1 MDRAID
7 IKRRAQRCIQGG
19 DLPGALAEY
28 EKLLAADTT
37 DPYTYVLLADLLYK
51 MGEHPKAGER
61 YLTAAACYEQ
71 AGLYKNA
78 IAVGKKMLRLAL
90 SPGTVLERLAA
101 LHALDG
107 LPTEASL
114 FYTQSAEHLVRE
126 SKVKEAAGALRK
138 AFECYPENVSVLERL
153 AEVHSLADDDAESAR
168 ALAEAAMYYGRAGQQ
183 GDAERCRARAE
194 HLKPGVVA
202 QFEAQAPP
210 PPAPGMDAVVT
221 SARGGAASGAASAA
235 PEPGMRS
242 SFESVDT
249 PLGPPRL
256 SESIEIEPV
265 MEPGL
270 ETGYG
275 DTFEP
280 MLDPDRAVAH
290 DPTGNGT
297 LEAERPPRF
306 VPPVQESS
314 NGMEIERHTPT
325 VGAGREDLV
334 ESAPRA
340 QGPQP
345 PTAESEATDLESVER
360 LLGLAQTEFRGGR
373 HADAAATLARAARAY
388 ETLGRLE
395 EAASIHRSLCK
406 SPHATEA
413 MMEQW
418 LANAERRGDASEAA
432 TVACELGDRAIQQN
446 DLARAKQWFLRA
458 VSHDAANPVATRR
471 LERLGGTATSAAAAV
486 AAPVSEPVGEPVAA
500 EADPAAGKV
509 EVAVDRGQ
517 AVTFDF
523 ASMLAE
529 FQRGVEAQLSGDSQ
543 ACYDL
548 AMAYREMGLA
558 EQAIESFRQAAKDPH
573 FSQRCAE
580 MIGRCL
586 LEEGR
591 FEDAARELT
600 EALALAGTGTD
611 AVVGVRFELGV
622 ALEAAG
628 RAQEALA
635 EFEQVFD
642 LQPNYHDVAVKVRD
656 LRKYLEAA

>member
-61 YLTAAACYEQ
+61 YLTAASCYEQ

-78 IAVGKKMLRLAL
+78 IAVGKKMMRLAL

-114 FYTQSAEHLVRE
+114 YYTQSAEHLVRE
-126 SKVKEAAGALRK
+126 SKVKDAAAALRK
-138 AFECYPENVSVLERL
+138 AFECCPENVTVLERL
-153 AEVHSLADDDAESAR
+153 AEVHSLADQDAESAR
-168 ALAEAAMYYGRAGQQ
+168 ALAEAAMYYARAGQP

-194 HLKPGVVA
+194 RLRPGVVA
-202 QFEAQAPP
+202 EFEAQAPP
-210 PPAPGMDAVVT
+210 PPVPGMDAVVS
-221 SARGGAASGAASAA
+221 SAWEGAVSGAGGAA
-235 PEPGMRS
+235 PEPGMVS
-242 SFESVDT
+242 TFESVDT
-249 PLGPPRL
+249 PMGPPRL
-256 SESIEIEPV
+256 SETTSLEPV
-265 MEPGL
+265 MDAGL
-270 ETGYG
+270 ETGFG

-280 MLDPDRAVAH
+280 TLDPGRAAAH
-290 DPTGNGT
+290 DATGNGA
-297 LEAERPPRF
+297 LDAERPPRF

-325 VGAGREDLV
+325 VGAGHAAAASEPP
-334 ESAPRA
+334 SAA
-340 QGPQP
+340 
-345 PTAESEATDLESVER
+345 ASEAADLESVER
-360 LLGLAQTEFRGGR
+360 LLGLAQTEFRAGR
-373 HADAAATLARAARAY
+373 HADAAAILARAARAY
-388 ETLGRLE
+388 EALGRLE

-418 LANAERRGDASEAA
+418 LANCERRGDAAEAA
-432 TVACELGDRAIQQN
+432 TVACELGDLAIQQN
-446 DLARAKQWFLRA
+446 DLARARGWFLRA

-471 LERLGGTATSAAAAV
+471 LERLGTGAPAAAV
-486 AAPVSEPVGEPVAA
+486 VPPIVE
-500 EADPAAGKV
+500 PAAADAEPGGGKV

-529 FQRGVEAQLSGDSQ
+529 FQRGVEAQLSGDAQ

-558 EQAIESFRQAAKDPH
+558 DQAIESFRQAARDPQ

-591 FEDAARELT
+591 FEDAARELAQ
-600 EALALAGTGTD
+600 ALALAEPGTE
-611 AVVGVRFELGV
+611 AVIGVRFELGV

-628 RAQEALA
+628 KTHQALA

-642 LQPNYHDVAVKVRD
+642 AQPNYHDVAVKVRD

>member
-1 MDRAID
+1 LDRAID

-28 EKLLAADTT
+28 EKLLAADAT

-61 YLTAAACYEQ
+61 YLTAASCYEQ

-114 FYTQSAEHLVRE
+114 YYTQSAEHLVRE
-126 SKVKEAAGALRK
+126 SRVKDAAAALRK
-138 AFECYPENVSVLERL
+138 AFECCPENVSVLERL

-168 ALAEAAMYYGRAGQQ
+168 ALAEAALYYARTGQPAE
-183 GDAERCRARAE
+183 AERCRARAE
-194 HLKPGVVA
+194 HLRPGVVA

-210 PPAPGMDAVVT
+210 PALGI
-221 SARGGAASGAASAA
+221 SAGVSADWSAA
-235 PEPGMRS
+235 TPEPGMLS
-242 SFESVDT
+242 SFDSESVAQ
-249 PLGPPRL
+249 GPPRL
-256 SESIEIEPV
+256 SETTELEPA
-265 MEPGL
+265 L

-275 DTFEP
+275 TSFDSA
-280 MLDPDRAVAH
+280 LDPA
-290 DPTGNGT
+290 

-325 VGAGREDLV
+325 MAAGHDGAGAEPPIARTPDAPGSPAPDAADAADL
-334 ESAPRA
+334 
-340 QGPQP
+340 
-345 PTAESEATDLESVER
+345 DSVER
-360 LLGLAQTEFRGGR
+360 LLGLAQTEFRAGR
-373 HADAAATLARAARAY
+373 HADAAAILARAARAY

-406 SPHATEA
+406 SPHATET

-418 LANAERRGDASEAA
+418 LANCERRGDLSEAA
-432 TVACELGDRAIQQN
+432 SVACELGDLAIQRD
-446 DLARAKQWFLRA
+446 DLATAREWFLRA
-458 VSHDAANPVATRR
+458 VSHDATNPVATRR
-471 LERLGGTATSAAAAV
+471 LDRLGQGTPAVAAAA
-486 AAPVSEPVGEPVAA
+486 AAPIAEPAPVQS
-500 EADPAAGKV
+500 DPAGGKV

-548 AMAYREMGLA
+548 AMAYREMGLVD
-558 EQAIESFRQAAKDPH
+558 QAIESFRLAGKDAQ

-580 MIGRCL
+580 MVGRCL
-586 LEEGR
+586 LEQGR
-591 FEDAARELT
+591 FEDAARELG
-600 EALALAGTGTD
+600 EALALAAPGSEV
-611 AVVGVRFELGV
+611 VVGVRFELGV

-628 RAQEALA
+628 RTQEALA
-635 EFEQVFD
+635 EFEQVFAI
-642 LQPNYHDVAVKVRD
+642 QPNYHDVAVKVRD